1 MLIKILKITNGTIN
15 IDLGEYNIRG
25 FSLRNVTFHSDEPEY
40 KIKLR
45 KYGRY
50 ESKKLKITNQ
60 SLVDLIYYFTLYRD
74 GFTGLELVA
83 SCDGTF
89 IFEFDRLSICANK
102 NAIDTQYDIMVAN
115 ARYKHYSQYFKI
127 CNDVILINEILF
139 KNYIHSKYDIQ
150 LMELY
155 LAHIKT
161 IATNK
166 LYISRKYEVLFG
178 LEISSTANTKC
189 ILYINNT
196 NIFTIDIKEGRHYY
210 PIFLIVC
217 ALYFCSIEIKF
228 DEECVDNIIEYG
240 TILDADTLLLF
251 KSKRIILHNEN
262 GIICDYKNGLLT
274 IN

>member
-1 MLIKILKITNGTIN
+1 MLIKILKITKGIAD
-15 IDLGEYNIRG
+15 IDLGEYNIRE
-25 FSLRNVTFHSDEPEY
+25 FSLRNVTFHTDEPEY
-40 KIKLR
+40 KVKLR

-50 ESKKLKITNQ
+50 KSKKLKITNK
-60 SLVDLIYYFTLYRD
+60 LYADPIYYFTLYRD

-89 IFEFDRLSICANK
+89 IFEFDKCNPCSNK
-102 NAIDTQYDIMVAN
+102 NAIDIQYDIMVAN

-127 CNDVILINEILF
+127 CDDVISINEIRF
-139 KNYIHSKYDIQ
+139 KNYTYFKYEKEI
-150 LMELY
+150 MELR
-155 LAHIKT
+155 LAHAKT
-161 IATNK
+161 IGHNK
-166 LYISRKYEVLFG
+166 SYISRKYDVLFG

-189 ILYINNT
+189 VLYVNHT
-196 NIFTIDIKEGRHYY
+196 DMLAIDIKEGRHYY
-210 PIFLIVC
+210 PIFLIIC

-228 DEECVDNIIEYG
+228 DEECIDNIIEYG

-262 GIICDYKNGLLT
+262 GMICDYKNGLLT